1 MDNMCLPQDY
11 IDFLQSGKTLNYNPK
26 ICLCGKLELLPL
38 KYLFYSE
45 VYVDSENAT
54 FAKFDPHASE
64 YGYYP
69 VPAVDLVASCD
80 RYSPDGILVWLPDQG
95 LFGSWD
101 CDHYDLIIFPGVTWT
116 QIVAAPVKY
125 INSQWYPKG
134 VICEY
139 FQPFPRYHFKTGDP
153 WD

>member
-38 KYLFYSE
+38 EYLFYSE

-54 FAKFDPHASE
+54 FAKFDPHAGE

-80 RYSPDGILVWLPDQG
+80 WYSPDGILVWLPDRVCLVPGIVTITISLFFLVSPG
-95 LFGSWD
+95 LK
-101 CDHYDLIIFPGVTWT
+101 LLLL
-116 QIVAAPVKY
+116 Q
-125 INSQWYPKG
+125 
-134 VICEY
+134 
-139 FQPFPRYHFKTGDP
+139 
-153 WD
+153 